1 MYFSTSLWVFCILY
15 GSKLFT
21 FAQRKG
27 AEYNYS
33 SGFEDNCWN
42 VKKSL
47 LYCSMTSHS
56 KMWMWLIVT
65 LCSSPSR
72 RQLFKRLIPR
82 ASANTRWLCQH
93 AARDCR
99 AAGMEGGFPSLT
111 PLRRDATL
119 SLQVSQVHYENALPG
134 IFVEYPGKQMK
145 LKIRQMWI
153 KIWNTTHGSMF
164 YNLEQITLS
173 LSPVSG
179 FFLNIP

>member
-1 MYFSTSLWVFCILY
+1 
-15 GSKLFT
+15 
-21 FAQRKG
+21 
-27 AEYNYS
+27 
-33 SGFEDNCWN
+33 
-42 VKKSL
+42 
-47 LYCSMTSHS
+47 MTSHS
-56 KMWMWLIVT
+56 KMWIWLIVT

-72 RQLFKRLIPR
+72 RQLFKQLIPR
-82 ASANTRWLCQH
+82 ASVNIRWLCQH

-119 SLQVSQVHYENALPG
+119 SFQVSQVHYENGIFIMEYFITG

-153 KIWNTTHGSMF
+153 KIWNTTHGSML

-179 FFLNIP
+179 FFFKYPITVMRINIRHEK